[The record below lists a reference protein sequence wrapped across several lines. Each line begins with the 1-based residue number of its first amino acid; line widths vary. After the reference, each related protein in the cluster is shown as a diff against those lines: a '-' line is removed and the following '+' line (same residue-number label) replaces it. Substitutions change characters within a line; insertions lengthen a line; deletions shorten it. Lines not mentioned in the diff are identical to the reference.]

1 MNDAVLAEQA
11 ARAMRFFEAGVAAAD
26 PYAAVSDALKDAPLD
41 GSPTLVIAFGKA
53 AHAMASAAQ
62 KIVPDITRMI
72 VVTNPENAK
81 PLTGAEVHASAHPV
95 PDAAGLAAGQAV
107 ISALR
112 GLPAKNRVLA
122 LISGGGSALLP
133 APAGALTLEDKQAV
147 NAGLLASGAPIE
159 EINLVRQQLSQLK
172 GGGFVQ
178 LAAPSPVTALILSD
192 VIGDDLR
199 AIASGPTTDPL
210 GTRDEAIA
218 LLRRYDLWETVPEAV
233 QIRLSSDGEAPA
245 PVDCD
250 NRLIGS
256 NPISVA
262 AMAAIDADAQVVTK
276 PLIGDV
282 TDAALAV
289 AKLGLGTHLL
299 GGETTVQLTG
309 TGRGGR
315 NQDLALRVALLAE
328 AEGWTA
334 PWTYLQAGTDG
345 RDGPT
350 DAAGGIVNDQT
361 LDRIRAAGIK
371 PQEMLDNND
380 AYPALKAADALVMT
394 GGTGT
399 NVADLGVLIR
409 T

>member
-1 MNDAVLAEQA
+1 M
-11 ARAMRFFEAGVAAAD
+11 
-26 PYAAVSDALKDAPLD
+26 
-41 GSPTLVIAFGKA
+41 
-53 AHAMASAAQ
+53 
-62 KIVPDITRMI
+62 
-72 VVTNPENAK
+72 
-81 PLTGAEVHASAHPV
+81 
-95 PDAAGLAAGQAV
+95 
-107 ISALR
+107 
-112 GLPAKNRVLA
+112 
-122 LISGGGSALLP
+122 
-133 APAGALTLEDKQAV
+133 
-147 NAGLLASGAPIE
+147 
-159 EINLVRQQLSQLK
+159 
-172 GGGFVQ
+172 
-178 LAAPSPVTALILSD
+178 
-192 VIGDDLR
+192 
-199 AIASGPTTDPL
+199 
-210 GTRDEAIA
+210 
-218 LLRRYDLWETVPEAV
+218 
-233 QIRLSSDGEAPA
+233 
-245 PVDCD
+245 
-250 NRLIGS
+250 
-256 NPISVA
+256 
-262 AMAAIDADAQVVTK
+262 
-276 PLIGDV
+276 IGDV

-289 AKLGLGTHLL
+289 AKLALGTHLL

-361 LDRIRAAGIK
+361 LDRIRAAGIN